1 MTAGTTL
8 RSSAADATHDGGVA
22 RFPHLLA
29 APQVHANAFVAP
41 NATVVGD
48 VHIGEGSS
56 VWFGSVLRGDVQAIR
71 IGRGSNVQDLSVVH
85 ASTNGLPTTL
95 GDHVTVGHAAI
106 LHSCTLH
113 DFAFVGFGAC
123 VLDGAVVEA
132 DGMLAAGAVLTPGKV
147 LGAGELWA
155 GNPARFV
162 RKLDEKEIA
171 RNRQIAP
178 RYSLLAQA
186 HRSGSVGTR

>member
-1 MTAGTTL
+1 MPAEQARPSEAPAG
-8 RSSAADATHDGGVA
+8 AASL
-22 RFPHLLA
+22 FPHLLS
-29 APQVHANAFVAP
+29 APQVHADAFVAP

-48 VHIGEGSS
+48 VRIGEGSS
-56 VWFGSVLRGDVQAIR
+56 VWFGAVLRGDVQAIR
-71 IGRGSNVQDLSVVH
+71 VGRGSNIQDLSVVH

-113 DFAFVGFGAC
+113 DHAFVGFGAR

-155 GNPARFV
+155 GSPARFV
-162 RKLDEKEIA
+162 RRLDEQEIA

-178 RYSLLAQA
+178 RYALLAQA
-186 HRSGSVGTR
+186 HRATPIGSA